1 MPNYSPGYSYTCVT
15 GSRVRFNTRVG
26 SHYYSCLQQVLTIN
40 GARVLDDAVPTAL
53 TGPDDGF
60 SSVVD
65 DDPVQQQRKDMV
77 LSSVNDGS
85 GGGSAGNQRIVAIGH
100 AVDRV
105 LFPLPVGDV
114 LATMRA
120 DRQRRY
126 SVFLRTVDEYCSS
139 SVRNLLSGTSIHPS
153 PWFSFLCDSVGTGR
167 KIKGPLSSYFL
178 DPTPNFEGTE

>member
-1 MPNYSPGYSYTCVT
+1 M
-15 GSRVRFNTRVG
+15 
-26 SHYYSCLQQVLTIN
+26 LTVN
-40 GARVLDDAVPTAL
+40 GARVLDDAVPAAL

-77 LSSVNDGS
+77 LLSVNNGG

-126 SVFLRTVDEYCSS
+126 SVFLRAVDEYCSS
-139 SVRNLLSGTSIHPS
+139 SVRNLLSGTSVRP
-153 PWFSFLCDSVGTGR
+153 PPPFSFLRDNVAARG
-167 KIKGPLSSYFL
+167 IKGTLPFIFPIARQKTKHPISTEISHFI
-178 DPTPNFEGTE
+178 NFIH

>member
-1 MPNYSPGYSYTCVT
+1 M
-15 GSRVRFNTRVG
+15 
-26 SHYYSCLQQVLTIN
+26 
-40 GARVLDDAVPTAL
+40 LDDTVPAAL

-85 GGGSAGNQRIVAIGH
+85 GGGSAGDQRIVAIGH

-126 SVFLRTVDEYCSS
+126 SVFLRAVDEYCSS
-139 SVRNLLSGTSIHPS
+139 SVRNLLSGTFVHP
-153 PWFSFLCDSVGTGR
+153 PPPFSFLRDNVDTAGGIKGHLPPIFPIVGR
-167 KIKGPLSSYFL
+167 KPKYPISTEISPSLISFIKGRGGGQRAMAFL
-178 DPTPNFEGTE
+178 RHFLNLL